1 MADRRSGR
9 RPYEVVGMQSGRE
22 TLAGL
27 EDALRDVKSQEA
39 ELQRA
44 LEDGNRQRTALV
56 AERLEALQQLASV
69 RAKDTMADGVID
81 DADNLSHQVRAA
93 LEARLKTITQLRE
106 RQATAEAS
114 REAQVKAQDEL
125 TQRIATL
132 EEQVDQLGQQARAA
146 LRDVPEHMALTQ
158 AHANLAAMLE
168 QAVAKAEQVAR
179 DETQKG
185 LPYRD
190 DPLFMYLWQ
199 RQYGA
204 SGYQATGIVRML
216 DGWVADLV
224 RYSDARAN
232 YAMLTEIPV
241 RLRAHAE
248 DLRQQTDAAKGQLDE
263 LEAAKTREL
272 AGSDLIGTLK
282 REREKQIILVQ
293 DLERITSEL
302 AETGGQLKL
311 YAKGEDQSYQ
321 NAVAAYATFLER
333 EPLRRLMADA
343 SRTHSTDDDRIVE
356 HVRQIGQSL
365 DELENG
371 NTSRRR
377 KLDQLSERRMELT
390 RLASNFRRQ
399 RYDDVGSQFSDG
411 PRTEDLLQL
420 LLRGAITAA
429 DYWMRMQ
436 SQQSWRHRPGDPW
449 RRQSGLP
456 PFDGFPG
463 GWGGFG
469 GGSGG
474 GGRSSGGSGG
484 SGKDFETGGTF

>member
-1 MADRRSGR
+1 
-9 RPYEVVGMQSGRE
+9 MQSGRE

-27 EDALRDVKSQEA
+27 EDALRDVTAQEA

-44 LEDGNRQRTALV
+44 LEEGNRQRTSLV
-56 AERLEALQQLASV
+56 AERLEALQQLASI
-69 RAKDTMADGVID
+69 RAKDAMADGVID

-93 LEARLKTITQLRE
+93 LEARLKTITQLRQ
-106 RQATAEAS
+106 RQAEAEAS
-114 REAQVKAQDEL
+114 REKHVTALDAL
-125 TQRIATL
+125 TQSIATL
-132 EEQVDQLGQQARAA
+132 EDQIDQLGQQARVA
-146 LRDVPEHMALTQ
+146 LRDVPEHIELTRS
-158 AHANLAAMLE
+158 HASLASMLE

-185 LPYRD
+185 LPYRE
-190 DPLFMYLWQ
+190 DPLFMYLWR
-199 RQYGA
+199 RQYGTPR
-204 SGYQATGIVRML
+204 YQATGIVRMV
-216 DGWVADLV
+216 DAWVADLV
-224 RYSDARAN
+224 RYTDVRAN

-248 DLRQQTDAAKGQLDE
+248 DLRQQTEAAKAQLDE

-282 REREKQIILVQ
+282 RERDRQIVLGQ
-293 DLERITSEL
+293 NLEQVTSEL
-302 AETGGQLKL
+302 AETGSQLKL
-311 YAKGEDQSYQ
+311 YAKGEDQSFLS
-321 NAVAAYATFLER
+321 AVAAYATFLDR

-343 SRTHSTDDDRIVE
+343 SRTHSTDDDRIVD
-356 HVRQIGQSL
+356 HMRQIGQSL

-371 NTSRRR
+371 TTARRR
-377 KLDQLSERRMELT
+377 KLDQLSERRIELT

-399 RYDDVGSQFSDG
+399 RYDDVGSQFSDS

-429 DYWMRMQ
+429 EYWLRMQ

-456 PFDGFPG
+456 PFGGFPG

-469 GGSGG
+469 GGSRG
-474 GGRSSGGSGG
+474 GGRSSGGSSSGGSSSGG